1 MKREKKIVLVVHC
14 ILNVNAKV
22 EGIAPSKAG
31 VEELVIG
38 LMRQG
43 YGIIQLPCVEQDM
56 CGIRRWGQVKEQLD
70 HPNFRQRCHTLL
82 MPILNQVDDFIQ
94 NGYSVCGIVG
104 LDGSPSCGVELTCSG
119 EWYGEIGEGFHV
131 LEKANTLQ
139 MVPKSGVMMD
149 VLKSMLKERNI
160 TIPFLAVDEANPEK
174 SVQDILTRIV
184 KVENN
189 N

>member
-1 MKREKKIVLVVHC
+1 MKREKKIVLVAHC

-22 EGIAPSKAG
+22 EGIAPSQAG

-43 YGIIQLPCVEQDM
+43 FGIIQLPCVEQDM

-70 HPNFRQRCHTLL
+70 HPNFRERCAVLL
-82 MPILNQVDDFIQ
+82 KPIINQVEDFIQ
-94 NGYSVCGIVG
+94 NGYSVCGVIG

-119 EWYGEIGEGFHV
+119 EWYGEIGEGFNV

-160 TIPFLAVDEANPEK
+160 EIPFLAVDEANPEM
-174 SVQDILTRIV
+174 SVQGILTGIERV
-184 KVENN
+184 KNN

>member
-1 MKREKKIVLVVHC
+1 MKREKKIVLVAHC
-14 ILNVNAKV
+14 ILNMNAKV

-31 VEELVIG
+31 VDELVIG

-43 YGIIQLPCVEQDM
+43 FGIIQLPCVEQDM

-70 HPNFRQRCHTLL
+70 HPNFRARCRTLL
-82 MPILNQVDDFIQ
+82 QPIINQIEDFIQ
-94 NGYSVCGIVG
+94 NGYSVCGVIG

-119 EWYGEIGEGFHV
+119 EWYGEIGEGFNV

-160 TIPFLAVDEANPEK
+160 EIPFLAVDEANPEM
-174 SVQDILTRIV
+174 SVQGILTGIERV
-184 KVENN
+184 KNN

>member
-1 MKREKKIVLVVHC
+1 MKREKKMVLVAHC

-31 VEELVIG
+31 VDELVIG

-43 YGIIQLPCVEQDM
+43 FGIIQLPCVEQDM

-70 HPNFRQRCHTLL
+70 HPNFRERCYTLL
-82 MPILNQVDDFIQ
+82 QPIINQVEDFIQ
-94 NGYSVCGIVG
+94 NGYSVCGVIG

-119 EWYGEIGEGFHV
+119 EWYGEIGEGFNV

-160 TIPFLAVDEANPEK
+160 EIPFLAVDEANPEM
-174 SVQDILTRIV
+174 SVQGILTGIERV
-184 KVENN
+184 KNN

>member
-1 MKREKKIVLVVHC
+1 MKREKKIVLVAHC

-31 VEELVIG
+31 VDELVIG

-43 YGIIQLPCVEQDM
+43 FGIIQLPCVEQDM

-70 HPNFRQRCHTLL
+70 HPNFRERCYTLL
-82 MPILNQVDDFIQ
+82 QPIINQVEDFIQ
-94 NGYSVCGIVG
+94 NGYSVCGVIG

-119 EWYGEIGEGFHV
+119 EWYGEIGEGFNV
-131 LEKANTLQ
+131 LEKANSLQ

-160 TIPFLAVDEANPEK
+160 EIPFLAVDEANPEM
-174 SVQDILTRIV
+174 SVQGILTGIERV
-184 KVENN
+184 KNN

>member
-1 MKREKKIVLVVHC
+1 MKREKKIVLVAHC

-31 VEELVIG
+31 VDELVIG

-43 YGIIQLPCVEQDM
+43 FGIIQLPCVEQDM

-70 HPNFRQRCHTLL
+70 HPNFKERCYTLL
-82 MPILNQVDDFIQ
+82 QPIINQVEDFIQ
-94 NGYSVCGIVG
+94 NGYSVCGVIG

-119 EWYGEIGEGFHV
+119 EWYGEIGEGFNV

-160 TIPFLAVDEANPEK
+160 EIPFLAVDEANPEM
-174 SVQDILTRIV
+174 SVQGILTGIERV
-184 KVENN
+184 KNN